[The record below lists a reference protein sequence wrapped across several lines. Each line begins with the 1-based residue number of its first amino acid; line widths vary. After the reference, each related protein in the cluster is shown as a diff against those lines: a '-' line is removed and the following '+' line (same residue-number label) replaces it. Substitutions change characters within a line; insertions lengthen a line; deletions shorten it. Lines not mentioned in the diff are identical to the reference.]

1 MKSRTG
7 FWWSVLMLAAV
18 SASAQEA
25 ASPDKA
31 DSGKIEIS
39 VPAWIKRTTFSGI
52 LNGEFRWMEH
62 GEITDRSSA
71 PRSNLYLR
79 TLELDLETEL
89 ASWMAAELVLNS
101 EYLGDPVHAGDEE
114 ITVDEATGRLGREGF
129 PLYLVIGKKT
139 QPFGYFE
146 NDLLTQP
153 MTQDAYE
160 TKPVGLTLGVT
171 GPLELDFS
179 ATAYQGPTMMDQLFD
194 SHLFDATRIARAPA
208 LSQSVDSFIISA
220 SITPVKDSLLLFG
233 ALQGEPGRGRRNL
246 SYDAG
251 YNFALPFYKNLVLD
265 GEYIKALARED
276 YLGFDRSFREGVF
289 SQSLAW
295 RSEIR
300 KRKRFGG
307 RRFKA
312 RKSHLESVP
321 LELAV
326 RYESFDDDGL
336 AAAARAWSARDR
348 ASAGIRWS
356 FFEGKG
362 ATAYVGGEY
371 RHSDYRVSRRLD
383 DLMDDRNEE
392 IYLRLGMVF

>member
-1 MKSRTG
+1 MKRKAKC
-7 FWWSVLMLAAV
+7 WCLAGALLAGTV
-18 SASAQEA
+18 QAQEA
-25 ASPDKA
+25 TPPEKAVPDQV
-31 DSGKIEIS
+31 EIS
-39 VPAWIKRTTFSGI
+39 VPSWIKRTTFSGI

-62 GEITDRSSA
+62 GDLTARGSA
-71 PRSNLYLR
+71 QRSNLYLR
-79 TLELDLETEL
+79 TLEFDLETEL
-89 ASWMAAELVLNS
+89 SSWIAAELVLNS
-101 EYLGDPVHAGDEE
+101 EYLGDPVNAGDEE
-114 ITVDEATGRLGREGF
+114 ITVDEATGRLGKEDF

-160 TKPVGLTLGVT
+160 TKQVGLTAGGT

-179 ATAYQGPTMMDQLFD
+179 ATAYQGTTQMDQLFN
-194 SHLFDATRIARAPA
+194 SRLFDATRVARAPS
-208 LSQSVDSFIISA
+208 LSQSVESFIISA
-220 SITPVKDSLLLFG
+220 SVTPVKDSLLLFG
-233 ALQGEPGRGRRNL
+233 ALQSEPGRGRRNL
-246 SYDAG
+246 SYDLG

-265 GEYIKALARED
+265 GEYIRALARED

-307 RRFKA
+307 RRSKA
-312 RKSHLESVP
+312 RKSHIESIP

-326 RYESFDDDGL
+326 RYEYFDDDGL
-336 AAAARAWSARDR
+336 AAAARAWSVRDR

-362 ATAYVGGEY
+362 TTAYVGGEY
-371 RHSDYRVSRRLD
+371 RRSNYRVSRRLD
-383 DLMDDRNEE
+383 ELMDDGNEE
-392 IYLRLGMVF
+392 IYLRLGLVF